1 MSVDC
6 GQFSG
11 ANNCRFSNA
20 AGSYLSLDEAYEE
33 IEAPSAALALN
44 AYCPKGLNA
53 QDMNQLVSFENQA
66 FGAFN
71 QPPAADKSHQ

>member
-11 ANNCRFSNA
+11 ANNCRFANS
-20 AGSYLSLDEAYEE
+20 AGSYLSLEEAYEE
-33 IEAPSAALALN
+33 VEAPSAALSLN
-44 AYCPKGLNA
+44 SYCPKGLNP
-53 QDMNQLVSFENQA
+53 QEMNQLVSFENQA

-71 QPPAADKSHQ
+71 KPPAEDKSHQ

>member
-11 ANNCRFSNA
+11 LNNCRFSNA
-20 AGSYLSLDEAYEE
+20 AGSYLSLEEAYSESE
-33 IEAPSAALALN
+33 VPSDALALTS
-44 AYCPKGLNA
+44 YCAKGMNP
-53 QDMNQLVSFENQA
+53 QEMNQLASFNNQA

-71 QPPAADKSHQ
+71 VAPEQGPKSQ

>member
-11 ANNCRFSNA
+11 MNNCRFSNS
-20 AGSYLSLDEAYEE
+20 GSYLSLEEAYLEV
-33 IEAPSAALALN
+33 EAPSEAMALLN
-44 AYCPKGLNA
+44 VCPSGKNPSEL
-53 QDMNQLVSFENQA
+53 NQLSSFENQA

-71 QPPAADKSHQ
+71 KPPPSK

>member
-11 ANNCRFSNA
+11 LNNCRFSNA
-20 AGSYLSLDEAYEE
+20 SGSYLQLDEAYLEVDPPS
-33 IEAPSAALALN
+33 EAMALLNVCPSGKNPSELN
-44 AYCPKGLNA
+44 KLT
-53 QDMNQLVSFENQA
+53 SFENQA

-71 QPPAADKSHQ
+71 KPPAQPSK